1 MKNKFWQE
9 PYFDRIAWILENIEH
24 IELTSNEALTVLQ
37 LEHMRKNN
45 LPIDLDLLAGRCK
58 VQPREIDLI
67 LASLTRKGYLTL
79 EVKHSEVSYALDG
92 LYQSPNANA
101 TDSDSV
107 FKLFEQEFGR
117 PLSSAEIDK
126 LVDWMD
132 RTSAD
137 VCIHALREAVM
148 YRKLSFSYIDKI
160 LSQWIKSG
168 VTLDQLNQGRRNED
182 GNR

>member
-24 IELTSNEALTVLQ
+24 IELTSIEALVVLQ
-37 LEHMRKNN
+37 LEHMRKNDF
-45 LPIDLDLLAGRCK
+45 PIDLDMLAGRCK
-58 VQPREIDLI
+58 VEPAAIDLI
-67 LASLTRKGYLTL
+67 LESLTRKGYLTL
-79 EVKHSEVSYALDG
+79 EVKHSEVRYALDG
-92 LYQSPNANA
+92 LYESPRTGAA
-101 TDSDSV
+101 DADSV
-107 FKLFEQEFGR
+107 FKRFEQEFGR

-126 LVDWMD
+126 LVDWID
-132 RTSAD
+132 RTSTD

-148 YRKLSFSYIDKI
+148 YRKLNFNYIDKI

-168 VTLDQLNQGRRNED
+168 VTLDQLNEGRRNDD